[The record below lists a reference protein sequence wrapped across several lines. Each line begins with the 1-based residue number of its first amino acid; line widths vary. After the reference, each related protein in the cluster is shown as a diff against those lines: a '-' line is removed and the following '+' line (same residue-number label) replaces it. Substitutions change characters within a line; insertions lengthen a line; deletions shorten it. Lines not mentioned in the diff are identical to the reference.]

1 MRNEN
6 FDYSNDF
13 KGQKYDGKDFDQCSF
28 IGADLRDATFTNCKM
43 RASNFTGAKMDGITM
58 FNVNL
63 REGIFIGASMKK
75 ASLTQCMLI
84 FSQMIDVDGRHSDW
98 TDSDLRGSNF
108 RNANFNDAD
117 FTDCYLK
124 GIGMRGTDLVR
135 AKIHRWL
142 ADPCHQ
148 YDMLPPDTKCWAWK
162 LAQQD
167 GYGIYH
173 PKIKYYE
180 GLEADAEKQEVGRSL
195 AEDGI
200 VPVDTERWD
209 DKTNTGIALAPL
221 EWILREW
228 NMHGANPNWKLFLVS
243 FKAGDFIRGSK
254 GRRKSVAEY
263 HGIKFNVRK
272 ITIEKE
278 YDIKQFYDDLKD

>member
-6 FDYSNDF
+6 FDYCNDF
-13 KGQKYDGKDFDQCSF
+13 KGQKYDGKNFDQCSF

-43 RASNFTGAKMDGITM
+43 RASNFTGAKMDGITI

-63 REGIFIGASMKK
+63 RESIFIGASMIK

-98 TDSDLRGSNF
+98 TGSDLRGSNF
-108 RNANFNDAD
+108 RNANFNDAV

-124 GIGMRGTDLVR
+124 GILMRRTNFIR
-135 AKIHRWL
+135 TKIHRWL
-142 ADPCHQ
+142 ADPC
-148 YDMLPPDTKCWAWK
+148 YEYNMLPPDTKCWAWK
-162 LAQQD
+162 LSQQD

-180 GLEADAEKQEVGRSL
+180 GLEADAEKQEVGQSV
-195 AEDGI
+195 AKDGF
-200 VPVDTERWD
+200 VPIDIERWD
-209 DKTNTGIALAPL
+209 DKTNPGIAVASLD
-221 EWILREW
+221 WVLREW
-228 NMHGANPNWKLFLVS
+228 VMHGANPNWKLFAVS
-243 FKAGDFIRGSK
+243 FKAGDFIASEGK
-254 GRRKSVAEY
+254 GN
-263 HGIKFNVRK
+263 KFNVRK
-272 ITIEKE
+272 IILKKE